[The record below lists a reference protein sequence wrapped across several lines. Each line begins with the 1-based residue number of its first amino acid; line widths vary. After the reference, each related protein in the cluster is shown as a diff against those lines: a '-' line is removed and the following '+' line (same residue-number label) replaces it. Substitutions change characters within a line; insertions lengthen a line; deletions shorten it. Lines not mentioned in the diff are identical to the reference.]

1 MSTSVERNGFG
12 GMRAEARTPD
22 GPGIIIARLARWLLW
37 SLGVGALA
45 FGAIRLGRAMNV
57 PLLLS
62 SRAGISD
69 RGTDRR
75 EIELPYAQVL
85 PQTDLAD
92 LSRPTPTPA
101 PLPEVAPIP
110 AEVITPDRLAIPSIH
125 LDAPVIPVGYRII
138 EQGGQNAVQWAVPDE
153 QAAGWHALTAGLG
166 QAGNTVLNG
175 HNNAYGEV
183 FKFLIDANI
192 GDLILAYS
200 DGREFAYRVA
210 EKHILDERDQPLEV
224 RQANAQWIMP
234 TDDERLTL
242 VTCWPYTSNTHRLIL
257 VARPTALSLDQFGEG
272 VLP

>member
-1 MSTSVERNGFG
+1 MSTRVQREGFG

-22 GPGIIIARLARWLLW
+22 GPGVIIARVVRWLLW
-37 SLGVGALA
+37 GMGAGALA
-45 FGAIRLGRAMNV
+45 FGAIRLGQAMNV
-57 PLLLS
+57 PLFS
-62 SRAGISD
+62 SWAGVTD
-69 RGTDRR
+69 RVSDRR
-75 EIELPYAQVL
+75 EVELPYTQVL
-85 PQTDLAD
+85 PQTDISD
-92 LSRPTPTPA
+92 PSQPTPTPA

-110 AEVITPDRLAIPSIH
+110 AEVITPDRLVIPSIN

-153 QAAGWHALTAGLG
+153 GAAGWHALTAGLG

-192 GDLILAYS
+192 GDLVLAYS
-200 DGREFAYRVA
+200 DGREFAYRVV

-242 VTCWPYTSNTHRLIL
+242 VTCWPYTSNTHRLVL
-257 VARPTALSLDQFGEG
+257 VARPTTLSLEQFGEG